1 MARHYYKMKTSI
13 FKLNHIKI
21 DLPFK
26 NIFLTLLAIN
36 IISLLSVFLV
46 QGALPP
52 VIPLLYGL
60 PKGENQLVPK
70 ILLVVPFCT
79 AALIT
84 LINIVLIKISQD
96 NFSQKALL
104 YLSVSVNILALF
116 TVFKIVNLVG
126 SF

>member
-1 MARHYYKMKTSI
+1 MARHYQKMK
-13 FKLNHIKI
+13 
-21 DLPFK
+21 
-26 NIFLTLLAIN
+26 
-36 IISLLSVFLV
+36 ISLTKLSLAKTTIPFRKVFLLLIGSNLLGLILILLS
-46 QGALPP
+46 QRSLPP
-52 VIPLLYGL
+52 LIPLLYGL